1 MSKPSEPLLTWL
13 RDIIGKKKL
22 NSAGIA
28 DLTKIPKARVRKIL
42 VGSESMTVDEL
53 LQLCE
58 ALHVTPADMGLGEQS
73 VPKATPEL
81 GTTANSWHLDPFGNH
96 PRQLFQMGFALGCDF
111 LFLADT
117 NQLEDS
123 QIPEKIRAQ
132 HAGRNMAIRLDA
144 AYHQYNEP
152 EYYEEGIQITLSF
165 DSLYRCRFP
174 WESVKQFVFY
184 PEQAPAEEKP
194 APKSEDPATEQE
206 SASDEDPPTPPKAPH
221 LRLLK

>member
-28 DLTKIPKARVRKIL
+28 DLTKIPKSRVRKIL
-42 VGSESMTVDEL
+42 VGSEPMTVDEL

-58 ALHVTPADMGLGEQS
+58 ALHVTPADMGLGEQH

-81 GTTANSWHLDPFGNH
+81 GTTSNSWHLDPLGNH

-117 NQLEDS
+117 TQLEDS
-123 QIPEKIRAQ
+123 QIPDKIRAQ

-174 WESVKQFVFY
+174 WESIKQFVYY
-184 PEQAPAEEKP
+184 PEPAQELQKP
-194 APKSEDPATEQE
+194 ASVPEE
-206 SASDEDPPTPPKAPH
+206 SPPEEDPPSPPKASH